1 MKTGKKALLLALC
14 AVLLVAATVMGTM
27 AYLTS
32 QDTVTNTFTVGR
44 VAITLDEAR
53 VNADG
58 KPVDKDGKV
67 VTELDKAERI
77 KANRYKLMPGHTY
90 TKDPTVTVLTG
101 SEESYVRLLVT
112 VKFNKALNDNMLAT
126 KLDGIFT
133 GYSADNW
140 SRKDYR
146 VSEDKKTITYEYRYK
161 ETVAAP
167 TADVKLPALFTGI
180 QIPGDWTKDTLDALG
195 DFEIKIEADA
205 IQKDGFSTA
214 DAAWAA
220 FSSTP
225 TNG

>member
-44 VAITLDEAR
+44 VAITLDEAK

-67 VTELDKAERI
+67 VTLEDAPRVD
-77 KANRYKLMPGHTY
+77 NNDYKLMPGHTY

-101 SEESYVRLLVT
+101 SEESYIRLLVT
-112 VKFNKALNDNMLAT
+112 VKFNEALSDNMLAT

-140 SRKDYR
+140 SRKDYK
-146 VSEDKKTITYEYRYK
+146 VSEDEKTITYEYRYK

-180 QIPGDWTKDTLDALG
+180 EIPEDWTNETLKALG
-195 DFEIKIEADA
+195 GFNINIVAQA
-205 IQKDGFSTA
+205 IQTDGFKDADTA
-214 DAAWAA
+214 WGAFTAA
-220 FSSTP
+220 T

>member
-32 QDTVTNTFTVGR
+32 QDTVTNTFTVGK
-44 VAITLDEAR
+44 VAITLDEAK
-53 VNADG
+53 VNVNG
-58 KPVDKDGKV
+58 EPVDKGGNV

-146 VSEDKKTITYEYRYK
+146 VSEDKETITYEYRYK
-161 ETVAAP
+161 EPVAADKD
-167 TADVKLPALFTGI
+167 DVKLAPLFTKI
-180 QIPGDWTKDTLDALG
+180 NVPGDWTKETLNALG
-195 DFEIKIEADA
+195 NFEIKIEADA

-220 FSSTP
+220 FPSTP
-225 TNG
+225 TNP